1 MPFVHIRFAGPTSIT
16 PAQVRRLQTEAT
28 RLMATVMRKK
38 AELTSVLVEEAPLR
52 GWSVGGEPVSAAAHL
67 DVKVTQGTN
76 TVEEKEQFIAEAMA
90 LLQEVMGAA
99 LPIATYVV
107 IDEVPADSWGY
118 GGRSQERRRRA
129 MSLAEAV

>member
-38 AELTSVLVEEAPLR
+38 PELTSVLVEEAPLR
-52 GWSVGGEPVSAAAHL
+52 GWSVGGEPVSSAAHL

-99 LPIATYVV
+99 LPITTYVV

>member
-118 GGRSQERRRRA
+118 GGRSQERRCRA
-129 MSLAEAV
+129 MSPAEAV